1 MTWWPSVAQ
10 RHRMLI
16 RALVALTICV
26 VVAAGCRRASQVGF
40 DSRRAFRHIERMC
53 KIGPRPVGTDA
64 NREAADYIISEL
76 GAQGWEVEEQEL
88 AHRNEPVRNVL
99 GKKGNGPL
107 IIIGTHYDT
116 RPLADKDPADRSRPV
131 MGANDGGS
139 GVGVLLELAR
149 CLDASATS
157 QAEIW
162 LAFFDA
168 ENMGDVQG
176 WDYSVGAAHMA
187 DSLLSSGRQRPA
199 YVIVIDMVGD
209 ENQQIYYEWSSVLW
223 LQEKIWGIAD
233 DLGYSAQFIAKHRY
247 DTLNDHTPF
256 LRWGIPAA
264 LIVDLDYP
272 YWGTRY
278 DTLDKISQDSLRRVG
293 EVLEQLLEG
302 EPFAQTPDI
311 IVRTES

>member
-1 MTWWPSVAQ
+1 MIWWASFTEGHGAIWRAFLALAVCMTA
-10 RHRMLI
+10 
-16 RALVALTICV
+16 AL
-26 VVAAGCRRASQVGF
+26 GCGNASQVSF
-40 DSRRAFRHIERMC
+40 DSRRAYRHIEQLC
-53 KIGPRPVGTDA
+53 KIGPRPVGTEA
-64 NREAADYIISEL
+64 NQEAADYISSEL
-76 GAQGWEVEEQEL
+76 SAQGWDVEKQEL
-88 AHRNEPVRNVL
+88 AHRNEPVRNVV

-176 WDYSVGAAHMA
+176 WSYSVGAAHMA
-187 DSLLSSGRQRPA
+187 DSLLSSGGRRPA
-199 YVIVIDMVGD
+199 YVVVIDMVGD
-209 ENQQIYYEWSSVLW
+209 QNQQLYYEWSSVLW
-223 LQEKIWGIAD
+223 LQERIWRIAD
-233 DLGYSAQFIAKHRY
+233 DLGYSAQFIAQHRH

-278 DTLDKISQDSLRRVG
+278 DTLDKIDRESLQRVG
-293 EVLEQLLEG
+293 QVLEQLLEG

-311 IVRTES
+311 VVRTES